1 MPEPYK
7 IKMVEAI
14 RLLPKMQRERAI
26 KAAFYNLFNL
36 RSDDVYIDLLT
47 DSGTSAMSDWQWA
60 GMMQG
65 DESYAGSRNYFNL
78 EKFVNEAFGF
88 EKFLPTHQG
97 RGAENVLFSTILKKG
112 SIVLNNTH
120 FDTTRANIEINGGIA
135 IDLPI
140 GAAMRPSL
148 EEKFKGNMDVDA
160 LKRFLRTNGKKVVLV
175 MITITSNSIGGQPVS
190 MANIKEVGRICK
202 KYKKPFFFD
211 ACRFAENAHFIRKDE
226 RGYAKRTIEG
236 IVKEM
241 FSYVDGFTMS
251 AKKDGLVNI
260 GGLLAMRDSGL
271 FELCRNKLILV
282 EGFPS
287 YGGMARRDIEA
298 MVRGFHEAMQPEYL
312 ENRVGQVAY
321 LGKMLENSGIPIV
334 KPTGGH
340 AVYIDAGEFLPH
352 IKRGHFPGQALAVEL
367 YREGGVRSVELGG
380 VMFKNAKLDLV
391 RLAIPRRVYTKS
403 HMEHVAEAAKAV
415 AEKRRAIRGMKM
427 VYEAPTLRHF
437 TAKFR
442 PL

>member
-14 RLLPKMQRERAI
+14 RLLPKAGREKAI
-26 KAAFYNLFNL
+26 KNAFYNMFNL

-60 GMMQG
+60 GIMQG
-65 DESYAGSRNYFNL
+65 DEAYAGSRNYFNL
-78 EKFVNEAFGF
+78 EKFVNAVFGF
-88 EKFLPTHQG
+88 DKFFPTHQG

-120 FDTTRANIEINGGIA
+120 FDTTRANIEANKGVA
-135 IDLPI
+135 IDLPVES
-140 GAAMRPSL
+140 ATKPSL
-148 EEKFKGNMDVDA
+148 EEKFKGNMDTDA
-160 LKRFLRTNGKKVVLV
+160 LRRFLRANGKKVVLV

-190 MANIKEVGRICK
+190 MENIKEVRKICS
-202 KYKKPFFFD
+202 KYNKPLFFD
-211 ACRFAENAHFIRKDE
+211 ACRFAENAHFIKKDE
-226 RGYAKRTIEG
+226 KGYANRTIES

-241 FSYVDGFTMS
+241 FSCVDGFTMS
-251 AKKDGLVNI
+251 AKKDGLVNM
-260 GGLLAMRDSGL
+260 GGLLAMRDSRL
-271 FELCRNKLILV
+271 FELCRNKLILT

-321 LGKMLENSGIPIV
+321 LGKMLDKLGIPIV

-352 IKRGHFPGQALAVEL
+352 IKREHFPGQALAVEL
-367 YREGGVRSVELGG
+367 YREGGVRSVELGK
-380 VMFKNAKLDLV
+380 VMFKNSKLDLV
-391 RLAIPRRVYTKS
+391 RLAIPRRVYTNS
-403 HMEHVAEAAKAV
+403 HMEHVAEAASAV
-415 AEKRRAIRGMKM
+415 AEKRDSMRGMKM